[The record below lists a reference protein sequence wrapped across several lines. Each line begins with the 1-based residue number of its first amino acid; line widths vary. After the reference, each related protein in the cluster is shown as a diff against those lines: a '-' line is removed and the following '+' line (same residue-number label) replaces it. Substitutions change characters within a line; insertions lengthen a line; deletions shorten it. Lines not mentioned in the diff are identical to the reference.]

1 MALDSLYGAWLKVH
15 YPYEF
20 YTVMLRLYSEKGNK
34 EKVSLIIREMK
45 AYRNISMIP
54 GKFRQDNRDWYVDRE
69 HATISQSISSIKF
82 IPASAAQA
90 LYKMKDMP
98 FDYFADVLRYL
109 QMNTQMNT
117 RMIRILI
124 TLGYFSE
131 FGGSAKL
138 MKVFDAFTGGPCK
151 VTKTLK
157 SFEKR
162 LTNLRK
168 IEENADDHPMSVYE
182 VLPVEQFVLEM
193 CLTTD
198 QTVKDGTYFV
208 TNVEAKRSV
217 FITAYSVYS
226 GRTGVM
232 KIRRETYDEN
242 PLQPGDFFAIG
253 QWKNTP
259 RYLFKDGKRKEIP
272 GEKETWMYSWSIVH
286 RSDISSLSG
295 DKKTA

>member
-1 MALDSLYGAWLKVH
+1 MALDSLYGAYLKVY

-20 YTVMLRLYSEKGNK
+20 YTVMLRLYSDKGNK

-54 GKFRQDNRDWYVDRE
+54 GKFRQDNRDWYVDRQR
-69 HATISQSISSIKF
+69 ATISQSLSSIKF
-82 IPASAAQA
+82 IPASAAQS
-90 LYKMKDMP
+90 LYEMRDMK

-109 QMNTQMNT
+109 QMKTSMNT

-124 TLGYFSE
+124 TLDYFSE

-138 MKVFDAFTGGPCK
+138 MKVFEAFTGGPCK

-168 IEENADDHPMSVYE
+168 IEEDAEDHRMSVYD

-198 QTVKDGTYFV
+198 QSVRDGIYFV
-208 TNVEAKRSV
+208 TNVEAKRSIFV
-217 FITAYSVYS
+217 TAYSIRS
-226 GRTGVM
+226 GRYGVL
-232 KIRRETYDEN
+232 KLKRDIYDAD
-242 PLQPGDFFAIG
+242 PIQPGDFFAIG
-253 QWKNTP
+253 DWKKTP

-272 GEKETWMYSWSIVH
+272 GETETWMYSYNITH
-286 RSDISSLSG
+286 RSDLSVLSG